1 MGFLSGE
8 GCTFDELFVSSGE
21 GVLVV
26 FVRVL
31 GAEFPGG
38 VNIVVFPVQVVHI
51 NFIVDS
57 FFRLLL

>member
-57 FFRLLL
+57 